1 MEIKKR
7 IAITLPGGTK
17 IDDTIK
23 RIQWAEENG
32 IPDVWFS
39 DAGAPDSLTL
49 IAAIAHYTKNV
60 RVGVA
65 VTPVYTRSPSV
76 IAASIN
82 VIDQLLPGRFVMG
95 LGSSSHTIM
104 SQWNGIALDKPVTRV
119 RETAE
124 LVRSMLSGDK
134 TNFEGKT
141 LRSHGY
147 RQASLSDAVPIYL
160 AALRANMIEMAAEV
174 GDGVIFNL
182 WPRKALPK
190 MMDHMKIGAARANK
204 NWEDIEIVNR
214 VMILCTHDKSRGRE
228 LFRRS
233 FAPYYATPVYNNFLA
248 WSGYG
253 DAAAEISEGWL
264 KKDRAKTAAALSDD
278 LIDEIAVIGSADE
291 IRSRIKEY
299 ASSGIHTHI
308 LAPLTGSVE
317 EITDTFAA
325 FGGTAF
331 DFC

>member
-1 MEIKKR
+1 MELIKR

-17 IDDTIK
+17 IEDTVK
-23 RIQWAEENG
+23 RIQWAENNG

-49 IAAIAHYTKNV
+49 TAAVAHYAKRV

-104 SQWNGIALDKPVTRV
+104 GQWNGIALDKPVARV
-119 RETAE
+119 KETAQ
-124 LVRSMLSGDK
+124 LVRGMLNGDK

-141 LRSHGY
+141 LSSHGY
-147 RQASLSDAVPIYL
+147 RQPPLSCPVPIHL

-182 WPRKALPK
+182 WPREALPK
-190 MMDHMKIGAARANK
+190 MMEHVKIGAARGDK
-204 NWEDIEIVNR
+204 NWKDIEIVNR
-214 VMILCTHDKSRGRE
+214 VMVLCTDDKSRGRE

-248 WSGYG
+248 WSGYS
-253 DAAAEISEGWL
+253 DAAAEISAGWQA
-264 KKDRAKTAAALSDD
+264 KDRTKTAMALSDD
-278 LIDEIAVIGSADE
+278 LIDEIAVIGSANE
-291 IRSRIKEY
+291 IRARIKEY
-299 ASSGIHTHI
+299 AESGIHTHI
-308 LAPLTGSVE
+308 LAPLAGSSE
-317 EITDTFAA
+317 EITETFAA
-325 FGGTAF
+325 FGATKF
-331 DFC
+331 KF